1 MSVLKEIVV
10 CKFARCNQV
19 YNDARILPCGN
30 RTCAAHI
37 EAMMVKS
44 DGINSGDG
52 KMIKCH
58 FCEKIHS
65 FSDDGG
71 EFPVDRNIPLLLS
84 MKHCNQHDAAKKSFK
99 AVTQLLEKLTKL
111 DKDAYVIDYFERVE
125 ADILREKEVN
135 IQKLNA
141 YYQEL
146 VDSVHVQKVKCF
158 HNLATNET
166 LPSELDAIKQALVD
180 HKDKLKKDNLDFLL
194 KTLDGDDAKW
204 KQIRSECN
212 ALLKKI
218 KPLGRELNKKIFGN
232 PSIQFMPGTSGTIG
246 SICGHLSSEPIDSR
260 VLSNDK
266 MKKDLVHLCKMS
278 GKQFKLL
285 YRATRDGFGAS
296 DFHAKCDNLPNTLTV
311 IKTTKGFI
319 FGGYTAVE
327 WDNTSNFKSD
337 EAFIF
342 SLVNALSTPLL
353 SPVRVGSKDSIYCHR
368 RYGPIFG
375 GGNDFSISDNSNRN
389 AESRSNLGCSFAFT
403 LFSFESTEAR
413 SFLTGDP
420 HFQTTEIEVFQ
431 LK

>member
-1 MSVLKEIVV
+1 MQNLKTN
-10 CKFARCNQV
+10 K
-19 YNDARILPCGN
+19 
-30 RTCAAHI
+30 T
-37 EAMMVKS
+37 
-44 DGINSGDG
+44 
-52 KMIKCH
+52 
-58 FCEKIHS
+58 
-65 FSDDGG
+65 
-71 EFPVDRNIPLLLS
+71 
-84 MKHCNQHDAAKKSFK
+84 
-99 AVTQLLEKLTKL
+99 LE
-111 DKDAYVIDYFERVE
+111 
-125 ADILREKEVN
+125 
-135 IQKLNA
+135 
-141 YYQEL
+141 
-146 VDSVHVQKVKCF
+146 
-158 HNLATNET
+158 
-166 LPSELDAIKQALVD
+166 SELDAIKQALAE
-180 HKDKLKKDNLDFLL
+180 HKDKLKKYNLYFLL

-204 KQIRSECN
+204 KQIQSECN

-218 KPLGRELNKKIFGN
+218 KPLGEELNKKIVGD
-232 PSIQFMPGTSGTIG
+232 PSIQFMPGTSDTIG